1 MKQHLKEK
9 LIVKAAM
16 GTGKE
21 LTFLL
26 PQQPVFFLWE
36 LVADLRALEEDWG
49 C

>member
-1 MKQHLKEK
+1 MNENLKEK

-36 LVADLRALEEDWG
+36 LVADLGTLEED
-49 C
+49 